1 MDGVSGTYGKQVTS
15 IPASGVKILTK
26 RLLEKARSIWK
37 DNIKMYMQPDGMDQ
51 ASLI

>member
-1 MDGVSGTYGKQVTS
+1 MDGTYGKEVTS

-26 RLLEKARSIWK
+26 RLLERARSIGK

-51 ASLI
+51 AGLI